1 MQKPEPLPTTLNTST
16 LRPQVNLRS
25 RKGQV
30 MLHTAEHGDCANEYP
45 GQELLSIGQV
55 SDRTGVAR
63 SALHYYEEIG
73 LIAATRTAGNQRR
86 FPRHLLRRISLI
98 TVGSKLGIPLSD
110 IKRALAP
117 VPMGKIPTESDWL
130 RATEEWKKVL
140 EARRRA
146 IEELEDRLMGCIGCG
161 CLSMQACSLLNPED
175 RLAHEGAG
183 ARRLETPGAVAN
195 ESE

>member
-1 MQKPEPLPTTLNTST
+1 MLRTTELGDG
-16 LRPQVNLRS
+16 
-25 RKGQV
+25 GQ
-30 MLHTAEHGDCANEYP
+30 EYP

-55 SDRTGVAR
+55 SERTGVAR

-73 LIAATRTAGNQRR
+73 LIASTRTAGNQRR
-86 FPRHLLRRISLI
+86 YARHLLRRISLI
-98 TVGSKLGIPLSD
+98 AVGSKLGIPLSD

-117 VPMGKIPTESDWL
+117 VPMEKMPTEADWL
-130 RATEEWKKVL
+130 RATEGWKNVL

-175 RLAHEGAG
+175 QLAREGAG
-183 ARRLETPGAVAN
+183 ARRLETPGEGEAEAK
-195 ESE
+195 

>member
-1 MQKPEPLPTTLNTST
+1 
-16 LRPQVNLRS
+16 
-25 RKGQV
+25 
-30 MLHTAEHGDCANEYP
+30 MLHTAEHDDCEKGYP

-73 LIAATRTAGNQRR
+73 LIASTRTAGNQRR
-86 FPRHLLRRISLI
+86 YPRHLLRRISLI
-98 TVGSKLGIPLSD
+98 TVGSKLGIPLSG

-117 VPMGKIPTESDWL
+117 VPMGKIPEEKDWL

-175 RLAHEGAG
+175 LLALEGAG
-183 ARRLETPGAVAN
+183 ARRLEAPGDVADQPG
-195 ESE
+195 